1 MKGKKMND
9 LDLLKTKIRIFTEE
23 DFESLHSIKINKNT
37 KIGCYNCFSIKQAF
51 TNQDNPK
58 RQNSFQSTSC
68 NGDACSSHY
77 YQGSYNKVKQILVAE
92 NEYMF
97 GSNVN
102 NKIELQTK
110 YITIVDALRL
120 NWDLIDERQV
130 KQIIRSFP
138 QLNPEIINK
147 IVAYLNK
154 NPDISLDL
162 LGLTDISLNGIEQF
176 DKVKTK
182 INLNLDG
189 LSKLTKEAALNL
201 SKLKK
206 LHSISLEGLKT
217 FNIEDATNLRINK
230 TITHVDL
237 NGLKRIST
245 DVLFKLLINTKVTCI
260 ALNQVRKITKGKLK
274 FEKIDKKVVL
284 DFHSMKDIDAA
295 AGYFFSKLN
304 KETLLK
310 LNAVK
315 LATLTEA
322 NYLLCNSLC
331 CIELDGIEAV
341 SDEVAVLISRY
352 KGEVHIQN
360 LN

>member
-1 MKGKKMND
+1 VGDAEYRSCACEGLSN
-9 LDLLKTKIRIFTEE
+9 LDFVQL
-23 DFESLHSIKINKNT
+23 NNT
-37 KIGCYNCFSIKQAF
+37 IVDIYNCFSIKQAF

-176 DKVKTK
+176 EANPGDLVFTPYGVTHEVKSLSPRVSVVIFTK
-182 INLNLDG
+182 RSETLD
-189 LSKLTKEAALNL
+189 AFR
-201 SKLKK
+201 
-206 LHSISLEGLKT
+206 SIS
-217 FNIEDATNLRINK
+217 NNM
-230 TITHVDL
+230 
-237 NGLKRIST
+237 
-245 DVLFKLLINTKVTCI
+245 
-260 ALNQVRKITKGKLK
+260 GK
-274 FEKIDKKVVL
+274 D
-284 DFHSMKDIDAA
+284 
-295 AGYFFSKLN
+295 
-304 KETLLK
+304 TQ
-310 LNAVK
+310 
-315 LATLTEA
+315 
-322 NYLLCNSLC
+322 
-331 CIELDGIEAV
+331 
-341 SDEVAVLISRY
+341 RY
-352 KGEVHIQN
+352 V
-360 LN
+360 